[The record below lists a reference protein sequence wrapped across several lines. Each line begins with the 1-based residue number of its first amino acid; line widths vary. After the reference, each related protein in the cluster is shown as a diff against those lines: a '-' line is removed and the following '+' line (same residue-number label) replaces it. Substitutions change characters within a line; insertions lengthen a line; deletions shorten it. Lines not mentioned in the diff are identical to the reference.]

1 MVLLGLS
8 LLIISVSFLCYQH
21 FPLTLYSFST
31 PRSSPPKED
40 EVELQVIEIEKSTK
54 PAPKTSSHKKVDSTM
69 ESRGIEC
76 KNEFS
81 TTALEDNDR
90 KAMPPPPLPLENNSM
105 PSTSRTLAYPPDLTL
120 TPALI
125 ESSIKD
131 IRTSIVSR
139 TPSLQDT
146 LFHQNTQKKS
156 NSDRMNIH
164 PVATIRGMTQIDVRT
179 STAKNFSSS
188 LSSLPKG
195 SLIGVTAPP
204 SRSTAST
211 KSSKRVLLAPGHSPL
226 DWARLINSDV
236 VLTGLAPGTQPY
248 IKVPPSLLKKY
259 TGRKGQDAW
268 TVLSGKVYNI
278 TPYIPFH
285 PGGKPELLRCAGRD
299 GTKLFA
305 EIHPWVNWEGMLAKC
320 MVGIAVDEDEMHDEE
335 QLNQMD

>member
-1 MVLLGLS
+1 M
-8 LLIISVSFLCYQH
+8 
-21 FPLTLYSFST
+21 
-31 PRSSPPKED
+31 
-40 EVELQVIEIEKSTK
+40 
-54 PAPKTSSHKKVDSTM
+54 
-69 ESRGIEC
+69 
-76 KNEFS
+76 
-81 TTALEDNDR
+81 EDNDR
-90 KAMPPPPLPLENNSM
+90 KVMPPPPLPLENNSM
-105 PSTSRTLAYPPDLTL
+105 PSTSRTLACTPNLTL
-120 TPALI
+120 TPAPI

-139 TPSLQDT
+139 TSSPQDT

-164 PVATIRGMTQIDVRT
+164 PVATIRGMTQIDICT

-195 SLIGVTAPP
+195 SLIGVAATP

-211 KSSKRVLLAPGHSPL
+211 KPNKRVLLAPGHSPL

-236 VLTGLAPGTQPY
+236 VLTGLGPGVQPY
-248 IKVPPSLLKKY
+248 IKVPPSLLKKH

-278 TPYIPFH
+278 TPYLPFH

-320 MVGIAVDEDEMHDEE
+320 MVGIAVDEDEIHAEE
-335 QLNQMD
+335 YLNQMD